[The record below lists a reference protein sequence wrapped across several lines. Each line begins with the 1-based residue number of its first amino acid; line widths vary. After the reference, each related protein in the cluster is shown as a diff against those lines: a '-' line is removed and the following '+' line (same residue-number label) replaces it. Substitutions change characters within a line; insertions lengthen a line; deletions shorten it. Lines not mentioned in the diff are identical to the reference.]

1 MTNEAASRID
11 VASVDRVMKTTRSV
25 RLRLDF
31 ERPVSEALIEEAIDV
46 ALQAPTGANSQDWRF
61 VVVTDA
67 GLRAKLADIYRKG
80 SELYLQGKTGLS
92 RTGMSVARQ
101 YAADDPRQLRMPA
114 VVKSAVHLIEN
125 LHRVPVHVIPCIAG
139 RFAHEDVFT
148 QASMWGSI
156 LPATWSLMLA
166 LRARGVASAWTTFT
180 LLHEK
185 ETAEILGIP
194 QTHTQAALLPVAWLK
209 DGDVHPAKRFPA
221 ASVTYWNRWGVRR

>member
-25 RLRLDF
+25 RLRLDLD
-31 ERPVSEALIEEAIDV
+31 RPVPAALIEEAIDV

-61 VVVTDA
+61 LAVTDA
-67 GLRAKLADIYRKG
+67 ELRAKLAEIYRKG

-92 RTGMSVARQ
+92 RTGMSVTRQ
-101 YAADDPRQLRMPA
+101 FPADDPRQRRMQA
-114 VVKSAVHLIEN
+114 VVKSAVYLIEN

-156 LPATWSLMLA
+156 LPAAWSLMLA

-185 ETAEILGIP
+185 ETADLLGIP
-194 QTHTQAALLPVAWLK
+194 ENYTQAALLPVAWLK
-209 DGDVHPAKRFPA
+209 GGDVHPAKRFPA
-221 ASVTYWNRWGVRR
+221 AEVTYWNRWGGRR